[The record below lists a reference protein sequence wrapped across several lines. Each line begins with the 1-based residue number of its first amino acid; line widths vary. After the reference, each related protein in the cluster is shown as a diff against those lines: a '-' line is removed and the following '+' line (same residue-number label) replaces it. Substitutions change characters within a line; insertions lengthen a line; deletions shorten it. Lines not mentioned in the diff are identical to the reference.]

1 MQLDLVAPFVHRHF
15 DGLKKAN
22 QKEYAERI
30 HQFLS
35 GISADT
41 ALNEALTVL
50 GFGVYVG
57 ELKAIQDEMDQLLKD
72 RVTSLAERPKMRTPE
87 IKRSVREAIENLFNR
102 IELAMLENPAIDYRP
117 LMNELT
123 EWILPYQSLAKARV
137 TRQSNNAE
145 ALKLKENE
153 IQKKEAVATSAKTSA
168 TA

>member
-1 MQLDLVAPFVHRHF
+1 
-15 DGLKKAN
+15 
-22 QKEYAERI
+22 
-30 HQFLS
+30 
-35 GISADT
+35 
-41 ALNEALTVL
+41 
-50 GFGVYVG
+50 
-57 ELKAIQDEMDQLLKD
+57 
-72 RVTSLAERPKMRTPE
+72 
-87 IKRSVREAIENLFNR
+87 NR